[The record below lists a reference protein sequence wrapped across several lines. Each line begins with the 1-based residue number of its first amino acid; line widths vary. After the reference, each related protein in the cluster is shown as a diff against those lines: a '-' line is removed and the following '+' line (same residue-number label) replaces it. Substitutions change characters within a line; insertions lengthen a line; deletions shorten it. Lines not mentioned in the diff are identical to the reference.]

1 MKLTAGRL
9 QAIYLMLIK
18 LKPFDAWSMPPAEE
32 IIFQVTSE
40 LDAMGTYVFDDL
52 QEKHIV
58 TISKAKNAHL
68 ETVIR
73 TMAHEMIHMKRG
85 KTRGWNKHDRVF
97 RNHARR
103 IALELGFD
111 PLEL

>member
-1 MKLTAGRL
+1 MKLTAGKL
-9 QAIYLMLIK
+9 QAIYVMLTN
-18 LKPFDAWSMPPAEE
+18 LRPFDAWAMPPTDE

-52 QEKHIV
+52 QEKHV
-58 TISKAKNAHL
+58 LTISKAKNAHL
-68 ETVIR
+68 DTVIR

-85 KTRGWNKHDRVF
+85 KTKGWNKHDRVF

>member
-1 MKLTAGRL
+1 MKLTASKL
-9 QAIYLMLIK
+9 QAIYVMLTN
-18 LKPFDAWSMPPAEE
+18 LRPFDAWKLPHTNE
-32 IIFQVTSE
+32 ILFQVTNE

-52 QEKHIV
+52 QEKHV
-58 TISKAKNAHL
+58 LTISKAKNAHL

-85 KTRGWNKHDRVF
+85 KTKRWDKHDQVF

>member
-1 MKLTAGRL
+1 MKLTAGKL
-9 QAIYLMLIK
+9 QAIYVMLTN
-18 LKPFDAWSMPPAEE
+18 LRPFDAWTMPHTDE

-52 QEKHIV
+52 QEKHV
-58 TISKAKNAHL
+58 LTISKAKNAHL
-68 ETVIR
+68 DTVIR

>member
-1 MKLTAGRL
+1 MLTNLR
-9 QAIYLMLIK
+9 
-18 LKPFDAWSMPPAEE
+18 PFDAWKLPDTNE
-32 IIFQVTSE
+32 ILFQVTNE
-40 LDAMGTYVFDDL
+40 LDVMGTYVFDDL

-68 ETVIR
+68 DTVIK

-85 KTRGWNKHDRVF
+85 KTKGWYKHDQVF
-97 RNHARR
+97 RNYARR
-103 IALELGFD
+103 IANELGFD